1 MSCLCVAV
9 VAGEWL
15 YFPGEAGFRNGF
27 SIKTNQLAACG
38 KAAPPRPSR
47 GVGICS
53 RGVRI
58 CSRGVRIW
66 SRGVRIWGFWLSSP
80 ARPGRSGAV
89 QRGRACRLGG
99 QRTAV
104 RLSQVFEGAIPQG
117 AGSLFLFPL
126 SPASLSFCRSLLFSL
141 TKAYSLR

>member
-1 MSCLCVAV
+1 MSCLCLAV

-15 YFPGEAGFRNGF
+15 YVPGEAGFRNGF
-27 SIKTNQLAACG
+27 SPKTNQLAACG

-66 SRGVRIWGFWLSSP
+66 GFRLASP

-104 RLSQVFEGAIPQG
+104 RISQVFEGAIPQG
-117 AGSLFLFPL
+117 AGSFPVSSLPCVSLFL
-126 SPASLSFCRSLLFSL
+126 SLPPFL
-141 TKAYSLR
+141 AH